1 MPNLAPLEWRNVITN
16 EVISAGSALPV
27 GDVLHSFPVALL
39 MGEGKERYAQT
50 A

>member
-1 MPNLAPLEWRNVITN
+1 MPDSAPVEWRNVITG
-16 EVISAGSALPV
+16 EVLSAGDALPV

-39 MGEGKERYAQT
+39 MGEGKEQYAQT